1 MMPAE
6 VGEVLLRSRL
16 SLGKKKLG
24 GFFTKNDNE
33 EGVAS
38 RFIYKK
44 GIYHQIVDEGL
55 GL

>member
-16 SLGKKKLG
+16 SLEKKKLR

-44 GIYHQIVDEGL
+44 ASTIRL
-55 GL
+55 